1 MNCYEEQQKEI
12 ATIKPRALTLN
23 LSDADVNRLYTK
35 AGGSG
40 LTPAELLQNFIGDLL
55 DGTYSNGSDE
65 RAYAN
70 DWFERCYF
78 AHQQNETLLSY
89 LLGINE
95 LESFLLT
102 LTLIDDVK
110 EEIEDTL
117 SDDYLTADE
126 IQSEVDS
133 LAKHLGEYQEEI
145 ETHFENFKG
154 SEKGPAAETPEEYSL
169 DDEIKKIMDW
179 KDKKD
184 ALAF

>member
-1 MNCYEEQQKEI
+1 MNYYEEQQKEI
-12 ATIKPRALTLN
+12 ATIKPRSIMLN
-23 LSDADVNRLYTK
+23 LSDADVGRLYVK
-35 AGGSG
+35 AGESG

-70 DWFERCYF
+70 DWFERCHF
-78 AHQQNETLLSY
+78 AHNQSESLLSY

-102 LTLIDDVK
+102 LTLIEDVK
-110 EEIEDTL
+110 EEIEATL

-133 LAKHLGEYQEEI
+133 LARQLGSYQEEI
-145 ETHFENFKG
+145 ETCFENFKG
-154 SEKGPAAETPEEYSL
+154 AEKGPAAEIPAEYSL

-179 KDKKD
+179 KAKKD
-184 ALAF
+184 SLVF